1 MDKVNLKRKL
11 NKKEPKLSFGLALK
25 NNVFQNFN
33 PKFILLLQIRN
44 NTNTQGQRT
53 KKLDTQKQKHK
64 VPSISISKIDE
75 SYNTDK
81 ASDIFNKE
89 MEPVINKLDNNKS
102 YYQEKSNLSENSF
115 LNNTNKVSI
124 KLII

>member
-1 MDKVNLKRKL
+1 
-11 NKKEPKLSFGLALK
+11 
-25 NNVFQNFN
+25 
-33 PKFILLLQIRN
+33 
-44 NTNTQGQRT
+44 
-53 KKLDTQKQKHK
+53 
-64 VPSISISKIDE
+64 
-75 SYNTDK
+75 
-81 ASDIFNKE
+81 